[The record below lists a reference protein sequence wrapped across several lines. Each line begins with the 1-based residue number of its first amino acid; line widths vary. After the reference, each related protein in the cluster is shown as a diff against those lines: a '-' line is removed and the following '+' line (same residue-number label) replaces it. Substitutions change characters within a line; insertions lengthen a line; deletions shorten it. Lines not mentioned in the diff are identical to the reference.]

1 MVEGGLCPDFVDEE
15 NVDPFAEMKSQWQ
28 ITSRQSEYHNCKYG
42 RVAQESADAFKWIE
56 DGKEVEGGYKNA
68 MRLAWLENEEARV
81 KRGQA

>member
-1 MVEGGLCPDFVDEE
+1 MVKGGLCLDFADEE
-15 NVDPFAEMKSQWQ
+15 NVDPFAETKSQRQ
-28 ITSRQSEYHNCKYG
+28 IASRQSEYHNCKYG
-42 RVAQESADAFKWIE
+42 RVAQESADAFKQIE